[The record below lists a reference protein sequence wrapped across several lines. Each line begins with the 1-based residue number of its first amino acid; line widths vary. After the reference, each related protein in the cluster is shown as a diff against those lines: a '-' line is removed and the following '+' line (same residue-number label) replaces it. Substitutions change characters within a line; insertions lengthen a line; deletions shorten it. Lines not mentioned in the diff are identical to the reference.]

1 MCVLARVEV
10 RAFVA
15 GDVGYVRAFGGWP
28 RCDVEK
34 VALVSSCLLVADAIL
49 SVAKANPTLDLAG
62 QCHVHLCRVG
72 LELVV
77 VGNGLLNESSHL
89 YHFAGAIE
97 VSWDLGS
104 EHSKVKLV
112 PVLCSDGLGELSQHV

>member
-1 MCVLARVEV
+1 MGVLALVEV

-15 GDVGYVRAFGGWP
+15 GDVGCVRAFGGWP

-34 VALVSSCLLVADAIL
+34 VALVPSCLLVPDAIL
-49 SVAKANPTLDLAG
+49 SVAKADPILNLAG
-62 QCHVHLCRVG
+62 QCRVHLCRVG
-72 LELVV
+72 LEFGV
-77 VGNGLLNESSHL
+77 VGNALLNESSHL
-89 YHFAGAIE
+89 YHFAGVTE
-97 VSWDLGS
+97 VSWDLGP